1 MSSFI
6 EHLVDN
12 LMYNDKKSKGYWSLQ
27 EICMEVTDQFGSQ
40 AADTARTYIIKDVMR
55 IDNEEEYIN
64 KSIKAARKTELT
76 NNIFNKIKSIDI
88 QLDGEN

>member
-1 MSSFI
+1 
-6 EHLVDN
+6 
-12 LMYNDKKSKGYWSLQ
+12 
-27 EICMEVTDQFGSQ
+27 